1 MLDRIAR
8 TLFHRKM
15 LSKREREVLR
25 SSRLMLCRN
34 FDQHLDN
41 NFRFLC
47 LEQFFLSEKSG
58 KLDIDVVPDAFN
70 PRALPGF
77 PAKLLYDVPATK
89 LRQKSRLAS
98 IVDALY
104 DDERRPT
111 AASNQF
117 RDLFADT
124 DTSTRT
130 STAALETTTV
140 ASTEKTSEESSSA
153 QEGRLQCDDLHA
165 STLTTLVGNAD
176 GEQTRERATTS
187 EEALIDAH
195 GRMHDC
201 RMK

>member
-1 MLDRIAR
+1 
-8 TLFHRKM
+8 M

-34 FDQHLDN
+34 LDQHLDN

-47 LEQFFLSEKSG
+47 LEQFFLSETSG

-70 PRALPGF
+70 PRALSGF

-98 IVDALY
+98 IVDALH
-104 DDERRPT
+104 DDETRPT
-111 AASNQF
+111 AASNPF
-117 RDLFADT
+117 RDLLADA

-130 STAALETTTV
+130 STAAVETTTV
-140 ASTEKTSEESSSA
+140 APTEKTPEENSSV
-153 QEGRLQCDDLHA
+153 QEVRLQCDDLYA
-165 STLTTLVGNAD
+165 STLTAVVGNAD

-195 GRMHDC
+195 GCMHDC